1 MKERFKDTDLREAL
15 RRQYAD
21 TPQLP
26 ADFMDRIQ
34 RRKPALRHRTL
45 PLFISGIA
53 ASILI
58 AFLLW
63 PKGEEAPIVQPEQ
76 KPILVQQ
83 TEETQSVEDEAVTNE
98 PVMVVAEARP
108 LVKPAKKHK
117 QATKQKEPDEAS
129 DLQKRIA
136 ELTIVPTS
144 ADLGPNT
151 LRLIGTKEPKAI
163 TTSITEEDKEESVP
177 PISPERQA
185 LVDIFLAE
193 EALQV
198 VYEQQAQTEELRAF
212 VADLEGKEIETS
224 HFIIAF

>member
-1 MKERFKDTDLREAL
+1 MKDTFKDTDLRDAL
-15 RRQYAD
+15 RRRYAD

-26 ADFMDRIQ
+26 AEFMDRMQ
-34 RRKPALRHRTL
+34 RPKLALRHRTL

-83 TEETQSVEDEAVTNE
+83 TEEPQSVEDEVFTNE
-98 PVMVVAEARP
+98 PVKAVAEARP

-117 QATKQKEPDEAS
+117 QAAKLKEPDEAS

-163 TTSITEEDKEESVP
+163 TTSIMEEDKEESVP
-177 PISPERQA
+177 TISPDRQA
-185 LVDIFLAE
+185 LVDIYLAE

-212 VADLEGKEIETS
+212 TASLQGKEPETS
-224 HFIIAF
+224 HLITSF